1 MDLASFAVE
10 PESLRLLI
18 AAVLFVLGL
27 ACFIS
32 GLRLTF
38 AREYRDGMKELV
50 AQSTRVGR
58 RGMTEHS
65 IAPVID
71 ATSRLIDSV
80 SKLVRTA
87 FGMGAFLC
95 LLGMTLCLLAVWIL
109 GLGS

>member
-1 MDLASFAVE
+1 MDLTWFAVE
-10 PESLRLLI
+10 PDTFRFII

-27 ACFIS
+27 VCFIS

-38 AREYRDGMKELV
+38 AREYSDGMKELM

-58 RGMTEHS
+58 RGVTVHS
-65 IAPVID
+65 FAPVID

-80 SKLVRTA
+80 AKLVRTA

-95 LLGMTLCLLAVWIL
+95 LLGMSLCLVSAWIL
-109 GLGS
+109 GFGK